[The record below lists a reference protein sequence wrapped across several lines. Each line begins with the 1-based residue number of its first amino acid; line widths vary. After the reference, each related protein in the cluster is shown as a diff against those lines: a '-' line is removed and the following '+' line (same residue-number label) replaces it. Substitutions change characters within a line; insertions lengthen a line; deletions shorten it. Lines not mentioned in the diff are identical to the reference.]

1 MITPGTPT
9 IRGGRRADQ
18 AGLVLLVDDDPDL
31 LEGMERGLRGGFKVL
46 TALGPDA
53 GLQVLR
59 HEAIDVVVCDLLMPV
74 MDGLEVLDQVHER
87 RPEAIRILMT
97 GQPSAESAIDAINH
111 GEVFRYLTKPVSPDH
126 LLAALHLAMA
136 SRHAR
141 LTGALAGSR

>member
-59 HEAIDVVVCDLLMPV
+59 HEAIDVVVSDLRMPG
-74 MDGLEVLDQVHER
+74 MGGLEFLQR
-87 RPEAIRILMT
+87 ARALRPEAVRIVLT
-97 GQPSAESAIDAINH
+97 GHPSADSAIAAINDD
-111 GEVFRYLTKPVSPDH
+111 EVFRYLTKPVSPDH